1 MKQMKL
7 AWHNSTQKEVF
18 SGKLHRIPMKIFN
31 FNEMKKIKW
40 AIILII
46 TLFNLT
52 TAFAQ
57 EKTILRGRVID
68 GTDKSTV
75 IGANVVEYD
84 KDNRVINGTITNVN
98 GDFVLTMK
106 DPSNIV
112 KVSVIGYKAQ
122 EIKVDPTKSIMVEL
136 QSDDVTIGEV
146 KVVAEAKTSSG
157 LTNIAERDKAGASV
171 KIDLMDMQDAG
182 ITSAADALQGKIS
195 GLDIISASGDPGSG
209 SQLVIRGLSSMGNN
223 QPLIVIDGVPQFKIE
238 KGSIDLTSADSE
250 DISNLINIA
259 LQDIKSIEVLKD
271 AASTAI
277 YGSRGADGVLL
288 IETHKGRMGKVQF
301 DFQYKNNYS
310 IQPPAIPMLSGDEYI
325 MLQLEEWHNAY
336 GVFNMDKE
344 IAYDRDYD
352 QFYNYSANT
361 DWLKE
366 ITQNGTSNDY
376 YFNVSGGGE
385 KTRYFTSFGYLDEGG
400 TTINTGY
407 SRFSS
412 RINLD
417 YFLSRNLLFQV
428 KFNYTSSLTE
438 RNLELQGSHWQPRNI
453 REMAYIKSP
462 NMSVFEYD
470 ANGNPTG
477 EYFTPIR
484 SYQGDG
490 VTYFNPV
497 AVAKLGSRDEN
508 FSKLENTFMLQYR
521 VNDWITLRETI
532 SFQYAGTKEKRF
544 LPYNAIGADWLDWQI
559 NKAEEGNSLNQSI
572 QTETQ
577 LSFGSPFKNK
587 DHELSGAI
595 TWQTDKSGYEWMN
608 IQSNKIPSTDI
619 HDPAVDAAINWI
631 GTGSG
636 ENRLISGKANI
647 NYKFLDRYLVQG
659 NISEDAH
666 SSFGNNNR
674 WGTFYGLFVGWRF
687 SGEPFMKSLTWLG
700 ESMIRAS
707 YGVAGRQPSDV
718 YARFATYESTGKGA
732 YILNPAIAPTSI
744 QLNNLRWETI
754 SSWDIGGELSLF
766 NDRLYVE
773 GDIYNKVSTDILF
786 DRYKIPLSS
795 GYSELKFLN
804 AGEMTNYG
812 WELMADGKA
821 FRTKDW
827 LLSFNLN
834 ISQNINSFSKLPE
847 NFNTERSV
855 SIGNQE
861 YPRRVVEGEP
871 IGSFFG
877 FRYLGVY
884 SSDEDVIARD
894 ADGNTLYD
902 SEGKVIPMKYADT
915 YVFKGGDPIY
925 EDVNKDGKIDINDVV
940 YIGDSNPN
948 FIGGFGT
955 TLKYKNWDFS
965 MAFHYR
971 LGFDIINGIAMQ
983 TQGMNNKDNQSKA
996 VLNRWRVQ
1004 GQQEEGLLPRAYM
1017 YHPANN
1023 LGSDRYVEKGD
1034 YLRLNNIKLSYMLSN
1049 AMCQRLGVRKANISV
1064 SARKLYTWTG
1074 YSGQDP
1080 EIGQNATDPFWIG
1093 VDYARTPPPKVL
1105 TFSLG
1110 IGF

>member
-1 MKQMKL
+1 
-7 AWHNSTQKEVF
+7 
-18 SGKLHRIPMKIFN
+18 
-31 FNEMKKIKW
+31 MKKIKS

-46 TLFNLT
+46 VLFSV
-52 TAFAQ
+52 TAVFAQ

-68 GTDKSTV
+68 SVDKSTV

-106 DPSNIV
+106 DPKNTV

-122 EIKVDPTKSIMVEL
+122 EVKVDPTKSIIVEL
-136 QSDDVTIGEV
+136 TSDDVVIGEV
-146 KVVAEAKTSSG
+146 KVVAEAKSTSG
-157 LTNIAERDKAGASV
+157 LTNLADRDKAGASV

-195 GLDIISASGDPGSG
+195 GLDIISSSGDPGSG
-209 SQLVIRGLSSMGNN
+209 SQLVIRGLSSMGNS

-238 KGSIDLTSADSE
+238 KGSVDLTSADSE

-301 DFQYKNNYS
+301 DYQYKNNYS
-310 IQPPAIPMLSGDEYI
+310 IQPPSIPMLNGDEYI
-325 MLQLEEWHNAY
+325 MLQLEEWHNAR
-336 GVFNMDKE
+336 GVFNIAPE
-344 IAYDRDYD
+344 IAYDKDFD
-352 QFYNYSANT
+352 QFHNYSANT
-361 DWLKE
+361 DWLGA
-366 ITQNGTSNDY
+366 ITQNGTSDDH
-376 YFNVSGGGE
+376 YFSVSGGGE

-407 SRFSS
+407 KRFST

-438 RNLELQGSHWQPRNI
+438 RNVELSGRNI

-462 NMSVFEYD
+462 NMSIWEYD
-470 ANGNPTG
+470 VDGNPTG
-477 EYFTPIR
+477 EYFTPIQ

-490 VTYFNPV
+490 ATYFNPV
-497 AVAKLGSRDEN
+497 AVANLGRRDEN

-577 LSFGSPFKNK
+577 MSFGSPFKNK
-587 DHELSGAI
+587 NHELSGAL
-595 TWQTDKSGYEWMN
+595 TWSTDQSGYEWMN

-619 HDPAVDAAINWI
+619 QDPAIDAAINWI

-636 ENRLISGKANI
+636 EARLVSGLANV
-647 NYKFLDRYLVQG
+647 NYKYGDRYLVTG
-659 NISEDAH
+659 NIRADAH
-666 SSFGNNNR
+666 SSFGSNNR
-674 WGTFYGLFVGWRF
+674 WGTFYGLQLGWRF
-687 SGEPFMKSLTWLG
+687 SSESFMKSITWLG
-700 ESMIRAS
+700 ESMIRAG
-707 YGVAGRQPSDV
+707 YGVSGRQPQDV
-718 YARFATYESTGKGA
+718 YARFATYESTSTGA
-732 YILNPAIAPTSI
+732 YIVNPAIAPTSI

-754 SSWDIGGELSLF
+754 SSWDIGGELNLF
-766 NDRLYVE
+766 KDRFYIE
-773 GDIYNKVSTDILF
+773 GDIYSKLSTDILF
-786 DRYKIPLSS
+786 GGTRPQDYYPIPYTS
-795 GYSELKFLN
+795 GYEGLKYLN
-804 AGEMTNYG
+804 AGEMTNHG
-812 WELMADGKA
+812 WELMGDAKV

-827 LLSFNLN
+827 LLSLNFN
-834 ISQNINSFSKLPE
+834 ISQNINAFSKLPE
-847 NFNTERSV
+847 NFNTERST
-855 SIGNQE
+855 SIGNGQ
-861 YPRRVVEGEP
+861 YPLRVVEGEP

-884 SSDEDVIARD
+884 PSDADVIAKD
-894 ADGNTLYD
+894 AEGNTLLD
-902 SEGKVIPMKYADT
+902 AEGKAIPMKYTDT

-925 EDVNKDGKIDINDVV
+925 QDINYDGKIDINDVV

-948 FIGGFGT
+948 FLGGFGS

-965 MAFHYR
+965 LAFHYR
-971 LGFDIINGIAMQ
+971 LGFDIINGIAIQ
-983 TQGMNNKDNQSKA
+983 TQGMNNRDNQSKA

-1004 GQQEEGLLPRAYM
+1004 GQDEPGLLPRAYM
-1017 YHPANN
+1017 NHPANN

-1034 YLRLNNIKLSYMLSN
+1034 FLRLNNIKLSYMLSN
-1049 AMCQRLGVRKANISV
+1049 EVCRKLHVRKANVAI
-1064 SARKLYTWTG
+1064 SARKLYTWTA
-1074 YSGQDP
+1074 YTGQDP
-1080 EIGQNATDPFWIG
+1080 EIGQDASNPFWIG
-1093 VDYARTPPPKVL
+1093 VDYARTPPPKVI
-1105 TFSLG
+1105 TFS
-1110 IGF
+1110 IGVGF

>member
-1 MKQMKL
+1 MNKMKL
-7 AWHNSTQKEVF
+7 ALQNLSHKGVYNSE
-18 SGKLHRIPMKIFN
+18 LHRIPMKIYN
-31 FNEMKKIKW
+31 HNEMKRIKSV
-40 AIILII
+40 IILIVA
-46 TLFNLT
+46 LFNFAT
-52 TAFAQ
+52 VFAQ
-57 EKTILRGRVID
+57 EKTIIRGRVID
-68 GTDKSTV
+68 SKDKSTI

-106 DPSNIV
+106 DAKNSV
-112 KVSVIGYKAQ
+112 KVSVIGYKATDV
-122 EIKVDPTKSIMVEL
+122 KVDPTKSIMVEL
-136 QSDDVTIGEV
+136 SSDDVAIGEV
-146 KVVAEAKTSSG
+146 KVVAEAKAQNS
-157 LTNIAERDKAGASV
+157 LTNIADRDKAGASV
-171 KIDLMDMQDAG
+171 KIDLMSMQDAG

-195 GLDIISASGDPGSG
+195 GLDIISSSGDPGSG

-238 KGSIDLTSADSE
+238 KGSVDLTSADSE

-301 DFQYKNNYS
+301 DYQYKNNYS
-310 IQPPAIPMLSGDEYI
+310 IQPDAIPMLTGDEYI
-325 MLQLEEWHNAY
+325 MLQLEEWHNAR
-336 GVFNMDKE
+336 GVFNIAPE
-344 IAYDRDYD
+344 IAYDRDFN
-352 QFYNYSANT
+352 QFHNYSANT

-366 ITQNGTSNDY
+366 ITQNGTSNDH
-376 YFNVSGGGE
+376 YFSVSGGGE

-407 SRFSS
+407 KRFSS

-417 YFLSRNLLFQV
+417 YFLSRNLLFQI

-438 RNLELQGSHWQPRNI
+438 KNVELSGRNI

-462 NMSVFEYD
+462 NMTVYELD
-470 ANGNPTG
+470 VNGNPTG

-497 AVAKLGSRDEN
+497 AVANLGRRDEN

-577 LSFGSPFKNK
+577 MAFGSPFKNK
-587 DHELSGAI
+587 DHELSGAL
-595 TWQTDKSGYEWMN
+595 TWSTDQSGYEWIN

-619 HDPAVDAAINWI
+619 QDPAINAAINWI
-631 GTGSG
+631 GNGSG
-636 ENRLISGKANI
+636 ENRLVSGLSNI
-647 NYKFLDRYLVQG
+647 NYKFKDRYLFQT
-659 NISEDAH
+659 NIRADAH
-666 SSFGNNNR
+666 SSFGSNNR
-674 WGTFYGLFVGWRF
+674 WGMFYGVFAGWRF
-687 SGEPFMKSLTWLG
+687 SSEPFMKSLTWLG
-700 ESMIRAS
+700 ESMFRAS
-707 YGVAGRQPSDV
+707 YGVAGRQPDDV
-718 YARFATYESTGKGA
+718 YARFATYSSTSTGA
-732 YILNPAIAPTSI
+732 YITNPAIAPTSI

-754 SSWDIGGELSLF
+754 ASWDIGGELSLF
-766 NDRLYVE
+766 KDRVYIE
-773 GDIYNKVSTDILF
+773 GDIYNKLSTDILF
-786 DRYKIPLSS
+786 DKYDIPVTS
-795 GYSELKFLN
+795 GYDQLKYLN
-804 AGEMTNYG
+804 GGEMTNHG
-812 WELMADGKA
+812 WELMADAKV
-821 FRTKDW
+821 FRNEDW
-827 LLSFNLN
+827 LVSVNFNV
-834 ISQNINSFSKLPE
+834 SQNINAFSKLPD
-847 NFNTERSV
+847 NFNSERST
-855 SIGNQE
+855 SIGNGQ
-861 YPRRVVEGEP
+861 YPLRVVEGEP

-884 SSDEDVIARD
+884 ASD
-894 ADGNTLYD
+894 ADVVAKDAEGNILYD
-902 SEGKVIPMKYADT
+902 AEGKAIPMKYTDT

-925 EDVNKDGKIDINDVV
+925 QDINYDGKIDINDVV

-948 FIGGFGT
+948 FIGGFGST
-955 TLKYKNWDFS
+955 VKYKNWDFS
-965 MAFHYR
+965 VAFHYR
-971 LGFDIINGIAMQ
+971 LGFDIINGIAIQ
-983 TQGMNNKDNQSKA
+983 TQGMNNRDNQSKA

-1017 YHPANN
+1017 NHPANN

-1034 YLRLNNIKLSYMLSN
+1034 YMRLNNIKLSYMLSN
-1049 AMCQRLGVRKANISV
+1049 ELCRKLGVRKANIAL
-1064 SARKLYTWTG
+1064 SARKLYTWTA

-1080 EIGQNATDPFWIG
+1080 EIGQDASDPFWIG
-1093 VDYARTPPPKVL
+1093 VDYARTPPPKIITLSV
-1105 TFSLG
+1105 G
-1110 IGF
+1110 VGF